1 MADVK
6 KLAPIIFGWEG
17 GLAND
22 PVDRGGLTNMGV
34 TLETWKSVGY
44 DKTGDGIVDGSDL
57 KLLTKQDV
65 INVLKKHYW
74 DRWKADHIRSQSL
87 ANILVDWVW
96 ASGAWGV
103 KIPQRVL
110 GVPVDGIVGPMTL
123 STLNEANARNLFY
136 RIKKERIRFV
146 EDICRKDP
154 TQVRFRN
161 GWLNRIDSFQFND
174 SI

>member
-34 TLETWKSVGY
+34 TLDTWRAVGY
-44 DKTGDGIVDGSDL
+44 DKTGDGVIDGADL
-57 KLLTKQDV
+57 KLLDKKDV

-74 DRWKADHIRSQSL
+74 DRWKGDHIRSQSL

-96 ASGAWGV
+96 ASGAWGI

-110 GVPVDGIVGPMTL
+110 GVPADGVVGPMTL
-123 STLNEANARNLFY
+123 STLNEANARNLFF
-136 RIKKERIRFV
+136 RIKEERIRFV

-154 TQVRFRN
+154 TQVRFRK
-161 GWLNRIDSFQFND
+161 GWLNRINSFQFND
-174 SI
+174 AI

>member
-34 TLETWKSVGY
+34 TLDTWRAVGY
-44 DKTGDGIVDGSDL
+44 DKTGDGVIDGADL
-57 KLLTKQDV
+57 KLLDKKDV

-74 DRWKADHIRSQSL
+74 DRWKGDHIRSQSL

-96 ASGAWGV
+96 ASGAWGI
-103 KIPQRVL
+103 KIPQRIL
-110 GVPVDGIVGPMTL
+110 GVPADGVVGPMTL
-123 STLNEANARNLFY
+123 TTLNEANARNLFF
-136 RIKKERIRFV
+136 RIKEERIRFV
-146 EDICRKDP
+146 EDICRKNP

-161 GWLNRIDSFQFND
+161 GWLNRINSFQFND
-174 SI
+174 AI

>member
-34 TLETWKSVGY
+34 TLATWRAVGY
-44 DKTGDGIVDGSDL
+44 DKTGDGIIDGEDL
-57 KLLTKQDV
+57 KRLDQKDV
-65 INVLKKHYW
+65 ITVLKKHYW

-103 KIPQRVL
+103 RIPQRVL

-123 STLNEANARNLFY
+123 STLNEANARNLFF
-136 RIKKERIRFV
+136 RIKEERIRFI

-161 GWLNRIDSFQFND
+161 GWINRINSFQFND

>member
-22 PVDRGGLTNMGV
+22 PMDRGGLTNMGV
-34 TLETWKSVGY
+34 TLDTWRAVGY
-44 DKTGDGIVDGSDL
+44 DKTGDGVIDGADL
-57 KLLTKQDV
+57 KLLDKKDV

-74 DRWKADHIRSQSL
+74 DRWKGDHIRSQSL

-96 ASGAWGV
+96 ASGAWGI
-103 KIPQRVL
+103 KIPQRLL
-110 GVPVDGIVGPMTL
+110 GVPSDGVVGPMTL
-123 STLNEANARNLFY
+123 STLNEANARNLFF
-136 RIKKERIRFV
+136 RIKEERIRFV

-154 TQVRFRN
+154 TQVRFRK
-161 GWLNRIDSFQFND
+161 GWLNRINSFQFND
-174 SI
+174 AI